1 MAKTDKKT
9 LELIAQVKQQKAEI
23 AKAEKPSYKTN
34 CSFSYVEGKMNDAIN
49 IHVEANVKNLIC
61 IAAFLQEREKSYAEA
76 AKALG
81 VEAPPEFNWNGF
93 TVKDWTDDLKM
104 RITKVQIGAKRKK
117 LEALEERLN
126 KIISPELRAELELEA
141 IASELS

>member
-23 AKAEKPSYKTN
+23 AKAEKPAYKTN
-34 CSFSYVEGKMNDAIN
+34 CTFSYIEGKMSDAVN
-49 IHVEANVKNLIC
+49 IHVESNVKNLIC
-61 IAAFLQEREKSYAEA
+61 IAAFLQEREKSYVEA
-76 AKALG
+76 AKVLG
-81 VEAPPEFNWNGF
+81 VETPPEFNWNGS
-93 TVKDWTDDLKM
+93 TVKEWIDDIKM
-104 RITKVQIGAKRKK
+104 RISKIQIGAKRKK